1 MTTPTHNRPASFD
14 LSREE
19 AWVLH
24 AALASALDRALD
36 ADETPRYARSL
47 VLQIESGE
55 IEFDPAAL
63 RFVSDALEAYLDDV
77 PERDREIAERLLD
90 RVRTAL

>member
-24 AALASALDRALD
+24 AALTSTVDRALD

-47 VLQIESGE
+47 VLRIEAGE
-55 IEFDPAAL
+55 TAFDAPEL
-63 RFVSDALEAYLDDV
+63 RVLADALATYLEDA
-77 PERDREIAERLLD
+77 PERDEAIAARLLEL
-90 RVRTAL
+90 VRTEL